1 MDQAHEVIITPSGYS
16 VTIKREL
23 NYGEYLEIQRV
34 YGQYVSSDT
43 LELKM
48 AGTASLDAINKAVEV
63 LVVSVEKDS
72 IRSENIMQAINGM
85 SVSDAL
91 PVVNRVAEILN
102 QALNPEKKAN

>member
-1 MDQAHEVIITPSGYS
+1 MDQAHEIITTPSGYKF
-16 VTIKREL
+16 TIKTQL

-34 YGQYVSSDT
+34 YGQYVSTDT

-48 AGTASLDAINKAVEV
+48 VGTASLDAINKAVEV
-63 LVVSVEKDS
+63 LVVSIEKDS
-72 IRSENIMQAINGM
+72 VRVENTMQTINEM

-91 PVVNRVAEILN
+91 PIVNRVAEILN